1 MLHYEV
7 CWLDGVSGEHLTPN
21 LRRGNAYVVVTSAN
35 MHVVA
40 MRGVVPAVSTVP
52 LDEIDEVNN
61 IGAVKDGFFYSYVW
75 GEPKAMAVAK
85 RFDVVRRQ
93 PVRPLPDDA
102 DDASGDRVPV
112 PAPAPAPAPG
122 PVTEARIT
130 TDAPTARPTTS
141 VFSRVA
147 SMMRRSEEP
156 ARTATTTTTTTTT
169 TAATA
174 PSVVSFA
181 EWRDARDRAGPV
193 VESFA
198 PQEDPTTRIPIDDG
212 PEPGPEAFAAPSE
225 AIEAPSAAILAPA
238 GASAFAGA
246 SFASEPA
253 EAPAGAFNVRA
264 AVAFAN
270 KRTVDRI
277 QRQMEI
283 EAEKED
289 ARPPGSGASRAIP
302 AEERGAAF
310 ARETISFVSI
320 ERGSQV
326 LYHLE
331 RAVVTLQARR
341 AVANA
346 AKTSGVDPAEA
357 AATKV
362 VACLAGYLPE
372 EALEP
377 DEVVDAANLGDPG
390 VDVSP
395 LEVAAD
401 VARLVECTD
410 RDALGRCTFAVAP
423 GVDAAETLPAPARED
438 DARGDSE
445 RGDVSSLDGD
455 GSAAAIR
462 APSASSSERSSN
474 PAAERLREGMLLA
487 TPLVPALRVARAS
500 TEAARVIRWAR
511 RNGSDVARDGAYARE
526 IFGALEVGMLAPRF
540 MAEVGNTIVVERVGI
555 LDDED
560 LCAAAA
566 MAQHAKHSSAI
577 RKLAL
582 GSPKLFDK
590 TAGRLSR
597 AAFEATYPHP
607 SLRRRRRFPDDE
619 YDAVANWARLINA
632 LRQGAAAHRAAQLFS
647 WCRRVMAESEG
658 AAFERFDLARR
669 ERPLELIVNAA
680 FIFNP
685 LQHAALAMEHEEAS
699 EDDYA
704 DEDVDF
710 TRLRR
715 PRGAPSDGVLDLVVD
730 VLHEAILLARHAH
743 LLGGGDGWNP
753 KHLVAHIVS
762 KMVPPRD
769 VRPKVSAMFARMMN
783 IVLTAPEG
791 RVAGA
796 EAVRAYRCA
805 AVLRHLMEGMPDAVV
820 AKCVQDEYE
829 VEMKYVFS
837 RKEVYERTT
846 RGGDAFFERHARPHF
861 DFVAREVLPDFG
873 KAGRAM
879 DRAEAMELWRE
890 HVMAQAERR
899 VDAEG
904 VGGTE
909 TPPLL
914 GEGVR
919 SPSQR
924 EGEAT

>member
-1 MLHYEV
+1 
-7 CWLDGVSGEHLTPN
+7 
-21 LRRGNAYVVVTSAN
+21 
-35 MHVVA
+35 
-40 MRGVVPAVSTVP
+40 
-52 LDEIDEVNN
+52 
-61 IGAVKDGFFYSYVW
+61 
-75 GEPKAMAVAK
+75 
-85 RFDVVRRQ
+85 
-93 PVRPLPDDA
+93 
-102 DDASGDRVPV
+102 
-112 PAPAPAPAPG
+112 
-122 PVTEARIT
+122 
-130 TDAPTARPTTS
+130 
-141 VFSRVA
+141 
-147 SMMRRSEEP
+147 MMRRSEEP
-156 ARTATTTTTTTTT
+156 ARSAPRTATTTTTTAT
-169 TAATA
+169 ATA

-198 PQEDPTTRIPIDDG
+198 PREDPTTRIPIDGG

-225 AIEAPSAAILAPA
+225 AIEAPSEAIEAPA

-331 RAVVTLQARR
+331 RAVVTIQARR

-372 EALEP
+372 EASEP

-401 VARLVECTD
+401 VARLVECTV
-410 RDALGRCTFAVAP
+410 RDARGRCTFAVAP
-423 GVDAAETLPAPARED
+423 GVDAAETLPEDDARGDSD

-455 GSAAAIR
+455 GSARFAIR

-555 LDDED
+555 LDDDD

-658 AAFERFDLARR
+658 RR
-669 ERPLELIVNAA
+669 LSDSTSRDANDPSSSSST
-680 FIFNP
+680 P
-685 LQHAALAMEHEEAS
+685 PS
-699 EDDYA
+699 SS
-704 DEDVDF
+704 
-710 TRLRR
+710 TRCST
-715 PRGAPSDGVLDLVVD
+715 PRSRLNT
-730 VLHEAILLARHAH
+730 R
-743 LLGGGDGWNP
+743 
-753 KHLVAHIVS
+753 K
-762 KMVPPRD
+762 PPRTIT
-769 VRPKVSAMFARMMN
+769 PTRMS
-783 IVLTAPEG
+783 ISRDFGDPEG
-791 RVAGA
+791 RRPTASSTSSSTSSTRRSSSRVTRTSSAGA
-796 EAVRAYRCA
+796 TDGTRNTSSRTSCLRWCRRGTFGRRC
-805 AVLRHLMEGMPDAVV
+805 RR
-820 AKCVQDEYE
+820 C
-829 VEMKYVFS
+829 S
-837 RKEVYERTT
+837 R
-846 RGGDAFFERHARPHF
+846 G
-861 DFVAREVLPDFG
+861 
-873 KAGRAM
+873 
-879 DRAEAMELWRE
+879 
-890 HVMAQAERR
+890 
-899 VDAEG
+899 
-904 VGGTE
+904 
-909 TPPLL
+909 
-914 GEGVR
+914 
-919 SPSQR
+919 
-924 EGEAT
+924 

>member
-85 RFDVVRRQ
+85 RFNVVRRQ
-93 PVRPLPDDA
+93 PVRPLPDDVG
-102 DDASGDRVPV
+102 DASGDPVPV
-112 PAPAPAPAPG
+112 PGPAPAPG

-130 TDAPTARPTTS
+130 TEAPTARPTTS

-156 ARTATTTTTTTTT
+156 ARSATTTTTTTTT
-169 TAATA
+169 TA

-198 PQEDPTTRIPIDDG
+198 PQENPATRIPIDDG
-212 PEPGPEAFAAPSE
+212 PEPGPEAIAAPSEAFAAPSEAIAAPSE
-225 AIEAPSAAILAPA
+225 AIEASA
-238 GASAFAGA
+238 GASA
-246 SFASEPA
+246 S
-253 EAPAGAFNVRA
+253 AGAFNVRA

-401 VARLVECTD
+401 VARLVECTI
-410 RDALGRCTFAVAP
+410 RDARGRCTFAAAP
-423 GVDAAETLPAPARED
+423 GVEAVETLPAPTRED
-438 DARGDSE
+438 DARAEWE

-455 GSAAAIR
+455 GSAAASR

-879 DRAEAMELWRE
+879 DRAEAMALWRE
-890 HVMAQAERR
+890 QVMVQAEGG